1 MQTFTNHTKKLILRE
16 EEEKRDE
23 EEEVQHQI
31 CIIESIMT

>member
-1 MQTFTNHTKKLILRE
+1 MQTFTNHTKKLILKE

-31 CIIESIMT
+31 CIIEGIMT

>member
-1 MQTFTNHTKKLILRE
+1 MQTFTNHTKKLILKE

-31 CIIESIMT
+31 CIIEGVMP